1 MANLHTADSLP
12 LPPGRSGLPLV
23 GETIGFLT
31 DPDFADKRHQQYGSI
46 FRTNLFGQPTV
57 YLAGAEAIRFVLLH
71 ENQYFIAN
79 WPTST
84 KALLGPAALSVQQG
98 SIHQQRRKLL
108 AQAFQPRA
116 LASYIATMTSVTHA
130 YLDRWEQQGT
140 LTWYPELRNYTLDIA
155 CQLLVGISSGS
166 QTHFGEWFETW
177 TQGLFSVPLSLP
189 GTKFNRALHSR
200 KLLLNEIERIVR
212 QRQQQNEPGQDSLGL
227 LLNARDE
234 AGEGLSVDE
243 LKDQVLTLL
252 FAGHET
258 LTSAIASFCLYMAQ
272 HPIVLEQ
279 IRAEQA
285 PFQNRE
291 TLTLDDLKQMDYL
304 DQVLKE
310 VLRVMPPVGGGFREV
325 IQTCEINGYTIPKG
339 WSVLYEIRRTHHDH
353 TLYPNPNQFDPN
365 RFSVNRLDKASPFSY
380 VPFGGGV
387 RECIGKEFARLEMK
401 IFAALLAR
409 EYEWELVSD
418 QNLDYS
424 MVPTPRP
431 KDGLKVHFRRIT
443 PKSIGITAEV

>member
-1 MANLHTADSLP
+1 MAKLPPSNSLP
-12 LPPGRSGLPLV
+12 LPPGRSGLPLI
-23 GETIGFLT
+23 GETLSFLN
-31 DPDFADKRHQQYGSI
+31 DPDFADKRHQQYGNI
-46 FRTNLFGQPTV
+46 FRTQLFGQPTV
-57 YLAGAEAIRFVLLH
+57 YLAGVEAVRFVLLH
-71 ENQYFIAN
+71 ENQYFVTS

-84 KALLGPAALSVQQG
+84 RTLLGPAALSVQQG

-108 AQAFQPRA
+108 AQVFQPRA
-116 LASYIATMTSVTHA
+116 LASYIATMTNVTHA

-177 TQGLFSVPLSLP
+177 TQGLFSVPLPLP

-200 KLLLNEIERIVR
+200 QLLLNEIERIVR
-212 QRQQQNEPGQDSLGL
+212 QRQQQNDPGQDSLGL
-227 LLNARDE
+227 LLNAKDE
-234 AGEGLSVDE
+234 AGDGLSVDE

-272 HPIVLEQ
+272 YPAVLEQ
-279 IRAEQA
+279 IRAEQTS
-285 PFQNRE
+285 FQNRE
-291 TLTLDDLKQMDYL
+291 TLTLEDLKQMDYL

-310 VLRVMPPVGGGFREV
+310 VLRVMPPVGGGFRAV

-339 WSVLYEIRRTHHDH
+339 WSVLYQIGRTHHDRSV
-353 TLYPNPNQFDPN
+353 YPDPNQFDPN
-365 RFSVNRLDKASPFSY
+365 RFSANRADKAPPFSY

-387 RECIGKEFARLEMK
+387 RECLGKEFARLEMK
-401 IFAALLAR
+401 IFAALLVR
-409 EYEWELVSD
+409 RYEWDLVPG
-418 QNLDYS
+418 QNLNFD

-431 KDGLKVHFRRIT
+431 KDGLQVHFRRIIAE
-443 PKSIGITAEV
+443 SIEGTTAI